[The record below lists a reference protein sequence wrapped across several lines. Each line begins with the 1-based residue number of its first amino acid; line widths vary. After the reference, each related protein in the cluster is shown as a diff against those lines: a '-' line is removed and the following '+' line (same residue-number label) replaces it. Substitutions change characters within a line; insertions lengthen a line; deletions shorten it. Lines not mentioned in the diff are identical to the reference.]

1 LARLKVAT
9 GRHSTAVVFAGSEK
23 IARMHD
29 LIRDIT
35 YSIAAAWLLGLAAQ
49 WLRQPIL
56 LAYLV
61 GGFALGPAGF
71 KLVESAESISAIAEL
86 GLIFLLFM
94 IGLEIDLKKIAS
106 AGKSITLT
114 ALVQIFGGA
123 LVGVAFFRLCG
134 FALGGGKWDALYLG
148 VAGALSSTVIIVK
161 LLYDKQELDTLPG
174 RITLGVLVL
183 QDLAVILFLAV
194 QPNLENLAPIIV
206 LFSLLR
212 VVALV
217 TVTLVVSR
225 YVLPAIFRHVARLPE
240 LVQVG
245 ALAWCFLI
253 GELAERLHLSR
264 EMGALVA
271 GVALSTFPYA
281 LDVTAKVTTLRDFF
295 VTLFFVG
302 LGMQIPAPTASLVSW
317 AVIFGTFVVIT
328 RLITTF
334 APLYLMR
341 QGLRTSIVPSVN
353 LSQVSE
359 FSLVVLALGMKAGHF
374 GDAETSGM
382 VALAFTLLAALSALG
397 IAHSDG
403 IARHAIP
410 WLKRAGLRDLDNCGD
425 DVHAEGGSGHGS
437 SRILF
442 LGFFRTA
449 SSLLEDMQC
458 HAPDLIKDVAVVDF
472 SPVARAGL
480 IERKVRVVY
489 GDISQ
494 RDTLLHAGVE
504 KAEVLI
510 CTIPDSLL
518 KGSSNE
524 RMVRLLRSLNPE
536 AKIIATADV
545 LAQAEVLLAAGADY
559 VSVARLHEARDLL
572 GAIRAATEGL
582 LEEKRSVLKCEL
594 ADRREVLG

>member
-1 LARLKVAT
+1 
-9 GRHSTAVVFAGSEK
+9 
-23 IARMHD
+23 MHE

-35 YSIAAAWLLGLAAQ
+35 YSIAAAWLLGLVAQ

-61 GGFALGPAGF
+61 GGFALGPSGF
-71 KLVESAESISAIAEL
+71 RVIESAESISAISEL

-106 AGKSITLT
+106 AGRSITLT
-114 ALVQIFGGA
+114 ALSQIFGGA
-123 LVGVAFFRLCG
+123 ILGVILFRCLG
-134 FALGGGKWDALYLG
+134 FGLSIGHWDALYLA

-161 LLYDKQELDTLPG
+161 VLYDKQELDTLTG
-174 RITLGVLVL
+174 RVTLGVLVL
-183 QDLAVILFLAV
+183 QDLAAILFLAV
-194 QPNLENLAPIIV
+194 QPNLENLGIGI
-206 LFSLLR
+206 LLLSLLR
-212 VVALV
+212 VVVLVAAALA
-217 TVTLVVSR
+217 VSR
-225 YVLPAIFRHVARLPE
+225 YVLPAIFRRVARLPE

-245 ALAWCFLI
+245 ALAWCFLV
-253 GELAERLHLSR
+253 GELGERLHLSR

-281 LDVTAKVTTLRDFF
+281 LDVTAKVTSLRDFF

-302 LGMQIPAPTASLVSW
+302 LGMQIPMPTPSLVGW
-317 AVIFGTFVVIT
+317 ALAFAAFVVIS
-328 RLITTF
+328 RFVTTF
-334 APLYLMR
+334 TPLYFMR
-341 QGLRTSIVPSVN
+341 QGLRMSLIPAIN

-359 FSLVVLALGMKAGHF
+359 FSLVVLALGAQSGHL
-374 GDAETSGM
+374 AHPATSGM
-382 VALAFTLLAALSALG
+382 VALAFTLLAALSTFGMAQ
-397 IAHSDG
+397 SDG
-403 IARHAIP
+403 IARGVIP
-410 WLKRAGLRDLDNCGD
+410 WLKRWGLRDLDESGD
-425 DVHAEGGSGHGS
+425 DVHAEGGHGHGS

-458 HAPDLIKDVAVVDF
+458 HAPDLIKQVAVVDF

-480 IERKVRVVY
+480 IDRKVRIVY

-504 KAEVLI
+504 NAEVLI

-524 RMVRLLRSLNPE
+524 RLVRLLRSLNPT
-536 AKIIATADV
+536 AKIIATAEV
-545 LAQAEVLLAAGADY
+545 LSQVEVLLAAGADY
-559 VSVARLHEARDLL
+559 VSVARLREASDLL
-572 GAIRAATEGL
+572 EAVRAATKGL
-582 LEEKRSVLKCEL
+582 LEEKQSALKSAL
-594 ADRREVLG
+594 ASRREVLG